1 MAAKQ
6 SLYEILGVPRDAND
20 LDIGLAHQRRMLE
33 LQRAMPQDPSQIAYV
48 TQAFEVLSNP
58 KRRAAYDASLLT
70 AQEKAAAAGQAPDLV
85 LEGDGDDAEIQRR
98 TKRLIPIGIGV
109 AIVVGII
116 IAVRMGQN
124 APAPKTAPESA
135 EAPKPPPPPPPQPMS
150 QQQIM
155 LNASQAVGRVLS
167 YEMSGRSEP
176 LGLAVAVE
184 PGAFVT
190 TCHGIPAGSQ
200 LVVRTGQDARSA
212 MLTVTDERLDLCKL
226 SVPGFDAKPLATGDD
241 PKAGD
246 KIYVLGANAKGD
258 LALTEGKVKQVR
270 ATPAGNVIE
279 LSFPV
284 AKTGSGGAVF
294 DAFGRVVGI
303 ATTPHN
309 YGAGVEAALPASWLN
324 QMRSRGASSGE
335 KK

>member
-6 SLYEILGVPRDAND
+6 SLYEILGVPHDAND

-33 LQRAMPQDPSQIAYV
+33 LQRAAPQDPSQIAYV

-70 AQEKAAAAGQAPDLV
+70 AQEKAAAASQAGAPDLV
-85 LEGDGDDAEIQRR
+85 LEAGDEEETRR
-98 TKRLIPIGIGV
+98 RGKRLIPIGIGV
-109 AIVVGII
+109 AIVVAII
-116 IAVRMGQN
+116 IAVRMGQGTP
-124 APAPKTAPESA
+124 PAPKSAPVVA
-135 EAPKPPPPPPPQPMS
+135 EAPKPAPAPPPQPMS

-155 LNASQAVGRVLS
+155 LNASQAVGRVMS

-212 MLTVTDERLDLCKL
+212 TLAVTDEQLDLCKL
-226 SVPGFDAKPLATGDD
+226 SVPGFDAKPLALSDAEA
-241 PKAGD
+241 KAGD
-246 KIYVLGANAKGD
+246 KVYVLGANAKGD
-258 LALTEGKVKQVR
+258 LALTEGKVKQIR
-270 ATPAGNVIE
+270 STPAGNVIE

-294 DAFGRVVGI
+294 DSFGRVVGI

-309 YGAGVEAALPASWLN
+309 YGAGVEVALPASWLG
-324 QMRSRGASSGE
+324 QMRSRG
-335 KK
+335 K